1 VTIGRRGLLVI
12 VGLYLWGLMTHSTS
26 VGTGDEPHY
35 LAIAHSLAFD
45 RDLDLTNNYRN
56 GEWITGGV
64 EPGAHVARG
73 RDGTL
78 RPVHD
83 VGLPVLFAPY
93 VAVMRPAVG
102 RGLTWVPARWLELAR
117 LQPETLYRHV
127 LSSGMIVVALLLA
140 NQLLTTLLAL
150 GIKRQIAS
158 AVVVLVAL
166 SPPLA
171 IHSITFFT
179 DLLSALMCA
188 FVFQRIVVADDDR
201 VPPWAWAGATTGLL
215 MLVHSRNAGLIA
227 GFVLLAAW
235 TWRRRNNHRQ
245 ALAFAIA
252 FIAAIVLRTMVTFY
266 LWGTWLTSPHA
277 RGGTWDGLTTVAFH
291 RLGGMLFDQE
301 YGLLLY
307 APMFVLTAFAV
318 RTHRQIMRPIVL
330 LVVAYLVPI
339 LLPITNVHGWTAGW
353 SPAARFWVPI
363 VPLLALLLAAAIER
377 APLAVV
383 ISIVGLQTVL
393 SAYFWQNPKDLWNDG
408 DGIAAVCERSGFTV
422 CNRLPSFVQASD
434 AVASP

>member
-1 VTIGRRGLLVI
+1 
-12 VGLYLWGLMTHSTS
+12 MTHSTS

-45 RDLDLTNNYRN
+45 RDLDLSNNYRN

-73 RDGTL
+73 RDGTV

-83 VGLPVLFAPY
+83 VGLPLLFAPY
-93 VAVMRPAVG
+93 VAVSRPAIG
-102 RGLTWVPARWLELAR
+102 GALTWLPARWFERAR

-150 GIKRQIAS
+150 GMTNKIAIA
-158 AVVVLVAL
+158 AVLLVAL

-179 DLLSALMCA
+179 ELLSALMCA

-201 VPPWAWAGATTGLL
+201 VPPWAWTGGVAGLL
-215 MLVHSRNAGLIA
+215 MLVHARNAGLIA
-227 GFVLLAAW
+227 GFVLLVAW
-235 TWRRRNNHRQ
+235 TWRRRRNHRQ
-245 ALAFAIA
+245 ALAFTIA
-252 FIAAIVLRTMVTFY
+252 FLAAMVLRTMVTFY
-266 LWGTWLTSPHA
+266 FWGTWFTSPHA
-277 RGGTWDGLTTVAFH
+277 RAGTWDGLTTVAFH

-307 APMFVLTAFAV
+307 APMFALTALAV
-318 RTHRQIMRPIVL
+318 RDQRRIMLPVVL

-339 LLPITNVHGWTAGW
+339 LLPITNVHGWTGGW

-363 VPLLALLLAAAIER
+363 VPLLAIPVAVAIDR
-377 APLAVV
+377 APRAIVIAV
-383 ISIVGLQTVL
+383 VGLQIVL
-393 SAYFWQNPKDLWNDG
+393 SAYFWQNPKNLWNDG
-408 DGIAAVCERSGFTV
+408 DGIAAVCERGGFTG
-422 CNRLPSFVQASD
+422 CHRLPSFVQAAD
-434 AVASP
+434 AVQAP